1 MRAVTYYEPSDT
13 ERGLLKDYYL
23 PLRHLCTNTENAE
36 RVARLIEGNTLHY
49 SQEQMNMVAM
59 AVSNLYEVVYS
70 QASVSHWERLGMPET
85 KALAQMRSNE
95 ALILYGLLRSLYNTT
110 TTAKVA

>member
-13 ERGLLKDYYL
+13 ERGLLNDYYL

-36 RVARLIEGNTLHY
+36 RVARLIEGGSRHY

-59 AVSNLYEVVYS
+59 AVSNLYEVVWS
-70 QASVSHWERLGMPET
+70 QASVSHWTQLGMPEP
-85 KALAQMRSNE
+85 KALAEMRSNE
-95 ALILYGLLRSLYNTT
+95 ALRLYELLRSMYDTT